1 MTLFPTKQYQSGVRE
16 PRLSV
21 VQSSENIGH
30 ECSQIMSMRKL
41 VVKRVG
47 SHAFSFFEMDG
58 PLEDFD
64 ALVLAIR
71 IVLMK
76 WAV

>member
-1 MTLFPTKQYQSGVRE
+1 
-16 PRLSV
+16 
-21 VQSSENIGH
+21 
-30 ECSQIMSMRKL
+30 MSMRKL

-47 SHAFSFFEMDG
+47 SQAFSFFEMDG